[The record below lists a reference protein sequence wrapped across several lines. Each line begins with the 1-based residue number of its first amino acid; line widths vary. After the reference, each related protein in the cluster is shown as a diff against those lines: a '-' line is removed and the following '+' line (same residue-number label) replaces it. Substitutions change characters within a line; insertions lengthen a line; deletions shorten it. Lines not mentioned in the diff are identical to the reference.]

1 MVFVLT
7 FLYVYFSKK
16 MFNEYMANRN
26 IMNDFSGFHYNNKI
40 SKLYS
45 TFNSET
51 VWKFRARH
59 KEIWGQRD
67 PMVTFGHA
75 PTFTGSN
82 AAIVHSYDGENQTGH
97 RRCLK

>member
-1 MVFVLT
+1 MSIWLIEILCIISVVITRIINL
-7 FLYVYFSKK
+7 
-16 MFNEYMANRN
+16 
-26 IMNDFSGFHYNNKI
+26 KI
-40 SKLYS
+40 IYT

-59 KEIWGQRD
+59 QEIWGQRD

-82 AAIVHSYDGENQTGH
+82 AAIVHSYDGEN
-97 RRCLK
+97 